1 MGTKLIKPEVKQY
14 DNPMREYRKVMN
26 KIVCLS
32 NLPFIQGFSE
42 KERIQRQKE
51 LFAKKRALLNAY
63 PHLFD

>member
-26 KIVCLS
+26 KIVNLS
-32 NLPFIQGFSE
+32 ILPFVQGFSE
-42 KERIQRQKE
+42 KERIRRQEE

-63 PHLFD
+63 PNLFN